1 MSDEITATRWVLYE
15 ASEPRVPRINPELAL
30 ELKNLFD
37 SLIFTQMA
45 FLLKTSQNVFDGRYW
60 IYKTASEL
68 QAESFS
74 FLERTTITKSLQ
86 QLCEH
91 HHLLDRRN
99 DLNKRKGDRTYW
111 YALNVEYISR
121 LKSVVLLPQ
130 EQTIVIKSQPI
141 VTKSPALPDMTT
153 DIKEKDSCSPV
164 GETGVKTKK
173 EAIAPRERNLLFDA
187 VAVHVFGITDL
198 ALINGDGAQIGII
211 TAWLDGK
218 LERIKQGRTTKII
231 GKLPRAASPEHVEMF
246 ARAYAKEHKGAA
258 LPRDIEK
265 FSNHWRAWASKA
277 SRPAL
282 RPAARFE
289 DTPPADPEEYMR

>member
-1 MSDEITATRWVLYE
+1 MADEKPQRIRRSPHTAETEYFLCRRDTAQDRTISFE
-15 ASEPRVPRINPELAL
+15 ARGMLAYLLSKPADWIVQPKDLQQKDCGRDKVYRILKELEEHHYLAREFIREKGVVKGIEYIVHEEPFPENPDTVEP
-30 ELKNLFD
+30 
-37 SLIFTQMA
+37 
-45 FLLKTSQNVFDGRYW
+45 Y
-60 IYKTASEL
+60 TAN
-68 QAESFS
+68 
-74 FLERTTITKSLQ
+74 TDITKYR
-86 QLCEH
+86 E
-91 HHLLDRRN
+91 
-99 DLNKRKGDRTYW
+99 
-111 YALNVEYISR
+111 V
-121 LKSVVLLPQ
+121 PQ
-130 EQTIVIKSQPI
+130 S
-141 VTKSPALPDMTT
+141 
-153 DIKEKDSCSPV
+153 KEKDSCSPV
-164 GETGVKTKK
+164 GETGVKTEK
-173 EAIAPRERNLLFDA
+173 EAVAPRERNLLFDA

-258 LPRDIEK
+258 LPRDVEK